1 MSARGPRTKRSLLAF
16 GALAVLFAS
25 SLLAQPLTL
34 QLRWEATQA
43 TLDWV
48 AQTGKT
54 YFVESSASPTGPWT
68 PTTSLVATNNLGS
81 WRDVTVG
88 GVPQRFYRIREDAD
102 LSATNALLAADSLGQ
117 RILDS
122 WAAIS
127 ADCVGAV
134 SLASQL
140 QGNVQLITTGT
151 LTETA
156 SGPSYSP
163 TPTDRLVLRYTN
175 GVVTTYTITAM
186 QGNFAGGVSGFL
198 QSSHDFRFR
207 VVSGDTLDM
216 EFVSILNGCNATGTA
231 RGKFQ
236 EAGIGYNADLSVT
249 GQYCGNT
256 GGGYSDFTDD
266 HTLTGTIT
274 SPGFAL
280 VVNQRRHYYSISS
293 AQSFASTAQDWLNQ
307 KLTLGNDVY
316 QWSNV
321 TKKRSFSDLESS
333 KTHPVHFD
341 PAQNPLE
348 WGATGQVLKNDLPF
362 GIYQYHYNPSSF
374 HLRFL
379 LTLPTGTLELE
390 RYTLL

>member
-1 MSARGPRTKRSLLAF
+1 MSAQGQSPSGSLLAF
-16 GALAVLFAS
+16 GAIAVLFAS

-34 QLRWEATQA
+34 QLRWEPTRAVLNWTAQA
-43 TLDWV
+43 
-48 AQTGKT
+48 GKT
-54 YFVESSASPTGPWT
+54 YFVESSAAPTGPW
-68 PTTSLVATNNLGS
+68 ATNTSFTATNSLAS
-81 WRDVTVG
+81 WSDVTVAAH
-88 GVPQRFYRIREDAD
+88 PQRFYRIREDAGI
-102 LSATNALLAADSLGQ
+102 SVTNALLAADSLGQ

-127 ADCVGAV
+127 ADCAGAV

-175 GVVTTYTITAM
+175 GVVTTYTISAM
-186 QGNFAGGVSGFL
+186 QGDFSSGVSGFL
-198 QSSHDFRFR
+198 QNSHDFRFR
-207 VVSGDTLDM
+207 VVTGNTLDM
-216 EFVSILNGCNATGTA
+216 EFVSILNGCNANGTA

-236 EAGIGYNADLSVT
+236 EAGIGYDADLSVA

-280 VVNQRRHYYSISS
+280 VVNQRRYYYSISS

-307 KLTLGNDVY
+307 KLTFGNDVY

-321 TKKRSFSDLESS
+321 TKKRSFSDLQT
-333 KTHPVHFD
+333 KNTQPTHYD
-341 PAQNPLE
+341 PSQTPLE
-348 WGATGQVLKNDLPF
+348 WGATGQVLKNDAAF
-362 GIYQYHYNPSSF
+362 GVYQYYYDPSDVY
-374 HLRFL
+374 LRFL
-379 LTLPTGTLELE
+379 LTLPSGTVELE
-390 RYTLL
+390 RYTRL